1 MAVTLKENV
10 IPEIILEEPKPVI
23 EEPEPRR
30 EDAVGEDAVAT
41 AVRETRDRL
50 AKDRVE
56 AEKAE
61 RKERGPKVGQNIFN
75 NKIQKKRLFLA
86 LGTKGKNGFV
96 QKNPHKKISK
106 LEFKETVRLAK
117 ATFEK
122 SQSITYKRYKLYN
135 RPQKTG
141 ETLEAFYAALTA
153 QAAKSALGALE
164 DESLRG
170 LLISKIRSAAVQDN
184 FMFETLTQD
193 EVLKRA
199 IKIRTK

>member
-50 AKDRVE
+50 AKDRVA

-75 NKIQKKRLFLA
+75 NKIQKKKIISRS
-86 LGTKGKNGFV
+86 GDKGEKRFCAEKST
-96 QKNPHKKISK
+96 QKN
-106 LEFKETVRLAK
+106 
-117 ATFEK
+117 FEAG
-122 SQSITYKRYKLYN
+122 I
-135 RPQKTG
+135 
-141 ETLEAFYAALTA
+141 
-153 QAAKSALGALE
+153 
-164 DESLRG
+164 
-170 LLISKIRSAAVQDN
+170 
-184 FMFETLTQD
+184 
-193 EVLKRA
+193 
-199 IKIRTK
+199 